1 MFKAHRETHTTT
13 WFHRISQE
21 FEMSTKGWKRG
32 LHWLEKLRERE
43 KTEGEGA
50 AHRARAG
57 EEHWVEVAGAR
68 PETVDSGDQRGE
80 GGRQRIR
87 EHRGRRRP
95 LARSRA
101 GGDFLKR
108 DMGAPD
114 SLQCLSGAHRT
125 THNSCPVNHRTTH
138 RRKAF

>member
-50 AHRARAG
+50 THRARAG

-68 PETVDSGDQRGE
+68 PESVDAGDQRGE

-87 EHRGRRRP
+87 EQRAQREKKASGSVAGWRRFFKTRYGRTEQSTVPVRCT
-95 LARSRA
+95 
-101 GGDFLKR
+101 
-108 DMGAPD
+108 PD
-114 SLQCLSGAHRT
+114 SAQ
-125 THNSCPVNHRTTH
+125 
-138 RRKAF
+138 